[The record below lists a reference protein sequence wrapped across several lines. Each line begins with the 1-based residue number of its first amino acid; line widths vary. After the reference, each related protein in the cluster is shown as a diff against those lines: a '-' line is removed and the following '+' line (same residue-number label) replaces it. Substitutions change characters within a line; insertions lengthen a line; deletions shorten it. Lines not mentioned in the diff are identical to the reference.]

1 MESSTNYSSQ
11 MQPVSVLS
19 PSLER
24 VTHQTNKIMISCN
37 SSSGAL
43 LDGCSPIAASNNNH
57 QPDQQQQQLY
67 DHLLRTIAISIQAA
81 CMLVALLLAFLVF
94 RYRKYKAIAGSAWIL
109 LELMLIGALLLYSI
123 VVVRYF
129 ESSADLCLL
138 EPWLR
143 ELGFTCCYGTIV
155 LKIYRLL
162 VEFRTRKAHRWV
174 VREKDLLKYWA
185 VMITCVSVYLASGTI
200 STLEHSDHN
209 EHSIWKVWDHSAAA
223 AASADQSAMMD
234 AVAFPSA
241 SSSNHSRSTHLLFP
255 KSIKGTGETNS
266 GRVGVRVR
274 VDGSRNSNASFLLQK
289 ARVLRRGT
297 VLGGFIDP
305 SHSNVAATGHDD
317 VDALRRSILTD
328 TTTETFAQTD
338 FDADNDTRIT
348 ASVSAEANQW
358 NNATNKTDVIPNC
371 DVNATPDGGH
381 TGGNSLLYTRF
392 QVDSGSYFTVCRQLW
407 WHYVNMAG
415 EFLFLLC
422 GLYISSNARN
432 AASHHGEKLCLF
444 LAILVEFCASV
455 AYTVLSRI
463 AWITDYPDHL
473 FLLEFAR
480 SQLATTLVLII
491 IFGPKIFFICR
502 QSSNKDLQR
511 MQHQTSQIECG
522 IGVPGDLLERGQSA
536 PCGDSNMFKNNPAD
550 GDGAGTDAPA
560 MISANG
566 EVDLGNVDLSQ
577 MDPEVIREELKRVYT
592 QLHVLKMKTL
602 RKDNP
607 HISKRRGG
615 RKPPHR
621 RFSLQRSRVQREK
634 SKSSRTVRK
643 PENVEETGVEE
654 SVCSLDG
661 PSGVHPLQLTQQQPH
676 HATETT
682 DLLPTEIPPV
692 STLTASSKTLK

>member
-1 MESSTNYSSQ
+1 MDSPTIFNYSIQ
-11 MQPVSVLS
+11 MQPVSVLP

-24 VTHQTNKIMISCN
+24 ATHQTNNIMISCN
-37 SSSGAL
+37 SSGGAAN
-43 LDGCSPIAASNNNH
+43 DGCSPMSNNNH
-57 QPDQQQQQLY
+57 QPDHQQQQLY
-67 DHLLRTIAISIQAA
+67 DHLLRTIAISVQAG
-81 CMLVALLLAFLVF
+81 CMLIALLLIFVVF

-143 ELGFTCCYGTIV
+143 ELGFTCCYGTII

-200 STLEHSDHN
+200 STLEHSEHN
-209 EHSIWKVWDHSAAA
+209 EHSIWKVWDHTA
-223 AASADQSAMMD
+223 ADQSAMMD
-234 AVAFPSA
+234 GVAFPSA
-241 SSSNHSRSTHLLFP
+241 SNHSRSTHLLFP
-255 KSIKGTGETNS
+255 KSIKGTGETSS

-274 VDGSRNSNASFLLQK
+274 VDSIRNSNASFLLQK

-305 SHSNVAATGHDD
+305 SHSNMAATGHDD
-317 VDALRRSILTD
+317 DDVDPLQRSILT
-328 TTTETFAQTD
+328 TTEMFAPD
-338 FDADNDTRIT
+338 FDADNDTRT
-348 ASVSAEANQW
+348 TVTVSAEANQP

-381 TGGNSLLYTRF
+381 SGGNSLLYVRF
-392 QVDSGSYFTVCRQLW
+392 QVNSGSYFTVCRQLW

-444 LAILVEFCASV
+444 LAIFVEFCASV
-455 AYTVLSRI
+455 AFTVLSRI
-463 AWITDYPDHL
+463 AWITEYPDHL

-480 SQLATTLVLII
+480 SQLATTLVLVI

-522 IGVPGDLLERGQSA
+522 IGVAGDLLERGQSA
-536 PCGDSNMFKNNPAD
+536 PCGDSNMFKNNPAE

-643 PENVEETGVEE
+643 PDNVEETGVEE
-654 SVCSLDG
+654 SVCSVDG
-661 PSGVHPLQLTQQQPH
+661 PSGVHSQQLAQQQPH

-682 DLLPTEIPPV
+682 DPLPTEIPPV